1 MVNEK
6 KLKASNKQA
15 GKKIGGTVGIFVF
28 LTVLGLFMALPIYLA
43 CIMSIKPVNELF
55 VFPPKLY
62 VIDPTLDNFKD
73 MFQTLNDMWV
83 PFSRYVFNS
92 AFVTVCVTAAQCIF
106 ASMAAFVLAKCRF
119 PGGKVLNNVIV
130 ISLLYQSNVIYI
142 MQYIVMAKLGMIN
155 TYFALILPSI
165 ASPMCLFLM
174 RQSMTTVPD
183 AMIEAAKVDGA
194 NLFTICWKIV
204 MPNQKPALMTMIIF
218 AFQAAWNIQGGTL
231 VYKEALKT
239 LPTVVQQ
246 AAASGIA
253 RAGVAM
259 AAAVFMLVPPVVI
272 FMIAQKNVIETM
284 AHSGIKD

>member
-1 MVNEK
+1 MTDTK
-6 KLKASNKQA
+6 RLKASNKQA
-15 GKKIGGTVGIFVF
+15 GKKIGGTVGIFIF
-28 LTVLGLFMALPIYLA
+28 LLIIGLFMALPIYLA
-43 CIMSIKPVNELF
+43 CVMSIKPVHELF

-73 MFQTLNDMWV
+73 MFATLSNMWV

-92 AFVTVCVTAAQCIF
+92 VFVTVCVTAAQCIF
-106 ASMAAFVLAKCRF
+106 ASMAAFALAKCRF
-119 PGGKVLNNVIV
+119 PGNKFLNNLIV
-130 ISLLYQSNVIYI
+130 VSLLYQSNVIYI

-155 TYFALILPSI
+155 TYWALILPSV

-174 RQSMTTVPD
+174 RQSMSTVPD

-194 NLFTICWKIV
+194 NMFTICWKIV

-231 VYKEALKT
+231 VYKESLKT

-246 AAASGIA
+246 AASSGLA

-259 AAAVFMLVPPVVI
+259 AAAVFMLIPPILI
-272 FMIAQKNVIETM
+272 FMLAQKNVIETM

>member
-1 MVNEK
+1 MTDTN
-6 KLKASNKQA
+6 KLKASSRQA
-15 GKKIGGTVGIFVF
+15 GKKIGGTVAIFIF
-28 LTVLGLFMALPIYLA
+28 LLLLGTFMALPIYLA
-43 CIMSIKPVNELF
+43 CVMSIKPVHELF

-73 MFQTLNDMWV
+73 MFATLSDMWV

-92 AFVTVCVTAAQCIF
+92 VFVTVCVTTAQCIF

-119 PGGKVLNNVIV
+119 PGSKFLNGVIV
-130 ISLLYQSNVIYI
+130 VSLLYQSNVIYI
-142 MQYIVMAKLGMIN
+142 MQYIVMAKLGMID
-155 TYFALILPSI
+155 TYWALILPSV
-165 ASPMCLFLM
+165 ASPMCLYLM
-174 RQSMTTVPD
+174 RQSMTTIPD

-231 VYKEALKT
+231 VYKESLKT

-246 AAASGIA
+246 AAASGLA

-259 AAAVFMLVPPVVI
+259 AAAVFMLIPPIVI
-272 FMIAQKNVIETM
+272 FMLAQKNVIETM